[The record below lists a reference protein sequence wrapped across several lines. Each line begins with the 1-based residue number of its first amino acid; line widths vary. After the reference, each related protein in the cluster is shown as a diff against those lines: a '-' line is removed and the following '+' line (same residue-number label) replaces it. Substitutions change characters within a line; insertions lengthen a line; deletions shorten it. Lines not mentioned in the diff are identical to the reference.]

1 MEVQIVNQDSRN
13 KSKTS
18 EIKLK
23 PPIVIL
29 IWICAIFNRTK
40 WNKKSGKYIHQ
51 KNTNQ
56 RKPV

>member
-29 IWICAIFNRTK
+29 I
-40 WNKKSGKYIHQ
+40 
-51 KNTNQ
+51 
-56 RKPV
+56 